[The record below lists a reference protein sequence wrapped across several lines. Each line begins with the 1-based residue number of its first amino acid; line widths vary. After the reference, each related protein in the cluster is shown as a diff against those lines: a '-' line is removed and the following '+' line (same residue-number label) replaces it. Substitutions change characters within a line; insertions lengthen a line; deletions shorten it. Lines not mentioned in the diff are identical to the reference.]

1 MEKIFYLAQI
11 FGGLNAIAILGII
24 ISVIT
29 ILVFTIWFSS
39 AGLYDKEANAHW
51 GREEDYK
58 FGVKWIKRCTIALTV
73 FIVTAIFVPSKKT
86 YLFMVGTHALE
97 EIATNERVQATAGKT
112 LDLLDQYLDKML
124 NEKKGED
131 ETATK

>member
-24 ISVIT
+24 ISVIAL
-29 ILVFTIWFSS
+29 LVFTIWFCS
-39 AGLYDKEANAHW
+39 AGLYDKKGNAHW

-58 FGVKWIKRCTIALTV
+58 FGVKWIKRCTIALIV
-73 FIVTAIFVPSKKT
+73 FIVTVIFVPSKKT

-112 LDLLDQYLDKML
+112 LDLLDQYLDKQL
-124 NEKKGED
+124 SKDKEEN
-131 ETATK
+131 ETAAE